1 MKVFT
6 RPEHFSALW
15 SGRAASPSDLKR
27 EMRRAGFELDWK
39 AWPHTSWEGFGDR
52 QIKWIARAE
61 LFEEKD
67 SPVPVAAEEENAER
81 MKLK

>member
-1 MKVFT
+1 VFT

-15 SGRAASPSDLKR
+15 SERAASPSDLKR
-27 EMRRAGFELDWK
+27 EMRRAGFDLDWK

-67 SPVPVAAEEENAER
+67 SPRIVPAEETNAGKVNSE
-81 MKLK
+81 